1 MSSAVV
7 YPDLELRGA
16 GFDLLALLSFL
27 LSVISPFLPKIR
39 GEGGGG
45 VWRAPPLDP
54 PLEVSRELITCS

>member
-45 VWRAPPLDP
+45 WRAPTLEP